1 MTFKPSRLLFVL
13 IAAVAIPSFAQNVAV
28 VNGKAIPMSRA
39 DALIKQYVAQSGQ
52 PESPEMRESVKR
64 DLIAREVLMQEAN
77 RLGFDKNPAV
87 KQQLETAR
95 QQIVVNAMLRDYMS
109 KHPIK
114 DEELKAEYD
123 RYKTVLG
130 DKEYHVRHIVA
141 ENEADAKAIIA
152 KLKGGAKFEE
162 LAKASKD
169 TGSAN
174 NGGDLDWRAPADFP
188 KEFSDAFVGLQK
200 GAITE
205 NPVKTQN
212 GYHVI
217 KLDDTRP
224 LKVPPF
230 EELKQ
235 QIGERMQQGKLM
247 QLQEELRKKA
257 TIVMSK

>member
-1 MTFKPSRLLFVL
+1 MTLKPSRLLFVL

-39 DALIKQYVAQSGQ
+39 DALVKQYVAQSGQ
-52 PESPEMRESVKR
+52 PESPELREMVKR
-64 DLIAREVLMQEAN
+64 DLISREVLMQEAN

-95 QQIVVNAMLRDYMS
+95 QSIVVNAMVRDYLT
-109 KHPIK
+109 KHPLK
-114 DEELKAEYD
+114 DEEIKAEYD
-123 RYKTVLG
+123 RYKSVLG
-130 DKEYHVRHIVA
+130 EKEYHVRHIVTD
-141 ENEADAKAIIA
+141 NEADAKAIIV

-162 LAKASKD
+162 LAKTSKD

-188 KEFSDAFVGLQK
+188 KEFSDAFVGLAK

-205 NPVKTQN
+205 TPVKTQN
-212 GYHVI
+212 GFHVI
-217 KLDDTRP
+217 KLEDTRP
-224 LKVPPF
+224 LKVPAF
-230 EELKQ
+230 EELKP
-235 QIGERMQQGKLM
+235 QIAERMQQGKLA

-257 TIVMSK
+257 VIK

>member
-13 IAAVAIPSFAQNVAV
+13 IAAAAVPAFAQNVAV

-39 DALIKQYVAQSGQ
+39 DALVKQYVAQSQQ
-52 PESPEMRESVKR
+52 PETPELREMVKR
-64 DLIAREVLMQEAN
+64 DLISREVLMQEAN
-77 RLGFDKNPAV
+77 RLGFDKTPAV
-87 KQQLETAR
+87 KQQIESAR
-95 QQIVVNAMLRDYMS
+95 QSIVVNAMVRDYLT

-114 DEELKAEYD
+114 DDEVKAEYE

-141 ENEADAKAIIA
+141 DSEADAKAIIA

-162 LAKASKD
+162 LAKTSKD

-188 KEFSDAFVGLQK
+188 KNFSDAFIALQK
-200 GAITE
+200 GAVTE
-205 NPVKTQN
+205 TPVQTQN
-212 GYHVI
+212 GFHVI
-217 KLDDTRP
+217 KLDETRP
-224 LKVPPF
+224 LKVPGF
-230 EELKQ
+230 DELKP
-235 QIGERMQQGKLM
+235 QIAERMQQGKLA

-257 TIVMSK
+257 VIK